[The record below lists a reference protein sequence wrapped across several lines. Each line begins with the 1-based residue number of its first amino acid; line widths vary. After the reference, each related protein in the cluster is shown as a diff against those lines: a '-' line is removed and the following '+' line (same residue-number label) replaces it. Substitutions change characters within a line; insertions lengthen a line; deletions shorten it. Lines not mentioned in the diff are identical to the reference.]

1 MAMHFSILA
10 WEIMNRE
17 AWWAIVPVVAKG
29 VRHSLVTDNSSILK
43 NNVHTLILKCFIT
56 EKE

>member
-1 MAMHFSILA
+1 MHFSILA